1 MPCLLLKRNRLT
13 RLAHPPRTCSQF
25 AWRPRP
31 KTTLTDKDIK
41 NLQRSISTFIERF
54 SKEDGIRM
62 KRLKASANKDKI
74 ESLTV
79 FRELLA
85 RKAELAARQQA
96 ERVRL
101 GLEAPAKAEAYEEIL
116 ETVEEL
122 VSEKVEPYMG

>member
-1 MPCLLLKRNRLT
+1 
-13 RLAHPPRTCSQF
+13 
-25 AWRPRP
+25 
-31 KTTLTDKDIK
+31 
-41 NLQRSISTFIERF
+41 
-54 SKEDGIRM
+54 M

-79 FRELLA
+79 FRGLLA

-101 GLEAPAKAEAYEEIL
+101 GLEAPAKAEAFEEIL